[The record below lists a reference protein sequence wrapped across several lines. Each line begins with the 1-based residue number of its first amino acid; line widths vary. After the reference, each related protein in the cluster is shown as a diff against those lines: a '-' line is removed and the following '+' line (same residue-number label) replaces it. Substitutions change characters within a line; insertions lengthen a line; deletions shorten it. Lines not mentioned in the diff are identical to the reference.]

1 MLPCAIFTLSVDA
14 SALTSKLL
22 RPTRVAAGIQ
32 LINNSLGT
40 QPYGACLS
48 TFMETRMHSIKN
60 VQANKPSSNN
70 LLSFKLKSFVK
81 RFINDEENKSNPLDE
96 QVMVILAFA
105 VLAYF
110 VGDWLFS
117 YIDQNF
123 LSVACKAKYFVS
135 P

>member
-1 MLPCAIFTLSVDA
+1 
-14 SALTSKLL
+14 
-22 RPTRVAAGIQ
+22 
-32 LINNSLGT
+32 
-40 QPYGACLS
+40 
-48 TFMETRMHSIKN
+48 MHSIKN